1 MSERLEGKVFGVNDS
16 EALAL
21 AARIWALKMTS
32 AANSSHIG
40 SSLSVID
47 ILSVLYSGVADI
59 SPTNWKATDRDVIIL
74 SKGHAAAGLY
84 AVLGLRGFISKDNL
98 ENYCRDGSNLGG
110 HVTHHE
116 KIGVDLST
124 GSLGHG
130 LPYGLGIALSLKM
143 KNSDSKVYVV
153 MSDGECDEGTVWESA
168 LLAQQY
174 CLDNLIVIV
183 DRNRLQSLTS
193 TESTVALEPFA
204 DKWSAFN
211 WDVMTIDGHSH
222 DQLRKALVTSK
233 RPLCLIAET
242 VKGKGVSFMENSIL
256 WHYRPPSLDELELAL
271 SELETDL
278 E

>member
-1 MSERLEGKVFGVNDS
+1 MFENLDGKLINDDGS

-21 AARIWALKMTS
+21 AARIWALKMTN

-47 ILSVLYSGVADI
+47 ILSVLYSGVAHI
-59 SPTNWKATDRDVIIL
+59 SPNNWKTPNRDVIIL

-84 AVLGLRGFISKDNL
+84 AVLGLKGFISKQDMQD
-98 ENYCRDGSNLGG
+98 YCKDGSNFGG
-110 HVTHHE
+110 HVTHHG
-116 KIGVDLST
+116 KIGVELST

-143 KNSDSKVYVV
+143 KQSDSKVYVV

-174 CLDNLIVIV
+174 SLDNLIVII

-193 TESTVALEPFA
+193 TENTVALEPFA
-204 DKWSAFN
+204 DKWLAFN
-211 WDVMTIDGHSH
+211 WDVLTIDGHSH
-222 DQLRKALVTSK
+222 EDLRKALVKSDK
-233 RPLCLIAET
+233 PLCVIANT
-242 VKGKGVSFMENSIL
+242 VKGKGVSFMENSVL
-256 WHYRPPSLDELELAL
+256 WHYRPPNLEELEVAL
-271 SELETDL
+271 SELEAN
-278 E
+278 

>member
-1 MSERLEGKVFGVNDS
+1 MSENLEDRLIGKDDS

-21 AARIWALKMTS
+21 AARIWALKMTN

-59 SPTNWKATDRDVIIL
+59 SPTNWESANRDVVIL

-84 AVLGLRGFISKDNL
+84 AVLGLKGFISKEDL
-98 ENYCRDGSNLGG
+98 QNYCKDGSNFGG
-110 HVTHHE
+110 HVTHHG
-116 KIGVDLST
+116 KIGVELST

-130 LPYGLGIALSLKM
+130 LPYGLGIALSLKL
-143 KNSDSKVYVV
+143 KQSDSNVYVV

-174 CLDNLIVIV
+174 SLDNLIVII

-193 TESTVALEPFA
+193 TENTVALEPFA

-211 WDVMTIDGHSH
+211 WDVLTVDGHSH
-222 DQLRKALVTSK
+222 DNLRKAIVKSK
-233 RPLCLIAET
+233 RPLCVIADT
-242 VKGKGVSFMENSIL
+242 VKGKGVSFMENTIL
-256 WHYRPPSLDELELAL
+256 WHYRPPNTEELKMAL
-271 SELETDL
+271 SELGAK
-278 E
+278 